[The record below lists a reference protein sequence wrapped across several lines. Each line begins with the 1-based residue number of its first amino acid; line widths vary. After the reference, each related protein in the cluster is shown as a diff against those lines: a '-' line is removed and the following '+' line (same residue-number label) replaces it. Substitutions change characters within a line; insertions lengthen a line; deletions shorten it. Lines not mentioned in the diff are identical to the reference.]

1 MALRKYNAVRGGD
14 SANHTSDGFIVP
26 RTGDDEGGGG
36 GGGVTV
42 SVGNTTKLPPDA
54 DATVTNSGTDED
66 IVLDFG
72 IPDNVTVAVGNTTTL
87 QPDSDA
93 TVTNSGTTSDM
104 VLNFGIPKG
113 KKGDKGDDLLADQLT
128 FSIQAETGDTSAAY
142 ITGSYP
148 NFYISLVLERGP
160 KGDDGTPGTCNC
172 TCGCCGGGDPDPPAP
187 CPDGYHSDGMGG
199 CIQDEVPPEETP
211 P

>member
-26 RTGDDEGGGG
+26 RTGDEGGGGG

-54 DATVTNSGTDED
+54 
-66 IVLDFG
+66 
-72 IPDNVTVAVGNTTTL
+72 
-87 QPDSDA
+87 DA

-128 FSIQAETGDTSAAY
+128 FSIQAETGNTSAAY

-160 KGDDGTPGTCNC
+160 KGDDGDDGTCNC